1 MFNRDL
7 IIEEILFS
15 VRKKYHDLVKEEI
28 IEFVDHY
35 NSLTEQEK
43 KDINNDYENGL
54 IDYIREYLSFD
65 LDSVLT
71 STEEDT
77 VCVVEDLLQDTSL
90 FRLP

>member
-90 FRLP
+90 FRLS

>member
-15 VRKKYHDLVKEEI
+15 VREKYHDLVKEEI

-65 LDSVLT
+65 LESVLT
-71 STEEDT
+71 STDEDT
-77 VCVVEDLLQDTSL
+77 VCVVEDLLLDKSL